1 MVPRMHRVTSR
12 DLRNLLSAVGTLNAN
27 LDVSTLPQRAL
38 AAVMLVVPGD
48 LVTYNE
54 VDLERREDRIWTA
67 PYDARLAAGTPE
79 VAAFLRHIDQHPL
92 IRHNARL
99 SDPVPRKISD
109 FLSHRQFRSLALHS
123 EFFKLLELHYQMALV
138 TQHGNARLIGIAINR
153 SRSDFTERERTC
165 LAALRLHVMQA
176 YRNGILVARV
186 RDATPTDRSG
196 MSPGAAL
203 CANLTPRESEVL
215 HWAANG
221 KSNDA
226 IAVIIS
232 ASSATVKKH
241 LEHVYEKLGVPN
253 RTAASALYVRLR
265 DGHI

>member
-92 IRHNARL
+92 IRH
-99 SDPVPRKISD
+99 
-109 FLSHRQFRSLALHS
+109 
-123 EFFKLLELHYQMALV
+123 
-138 TQHGNARLIGIAINR
+138 NARLIGIAINR